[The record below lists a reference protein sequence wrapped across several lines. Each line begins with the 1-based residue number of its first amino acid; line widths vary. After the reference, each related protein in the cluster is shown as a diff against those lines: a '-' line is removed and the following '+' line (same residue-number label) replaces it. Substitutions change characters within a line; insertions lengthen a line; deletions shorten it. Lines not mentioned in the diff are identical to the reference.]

1 MSASPQDVVEFI
13 QAQLPR
19 QQRFF
24 GATVMDKVLAH
35 VASTS
40 VAGSLPSVSTHRLA
54 SLDRGATPSELVA
67 RVEGALPRRPAAG
80 EIVTVCLFNQFVG
93 YQVKTRLASTSTA
106 VETVGGTTMVRGS
119 QVFTLHHSPF
129 MMTAF
134 ERVPLDEVIGAVG
147 RAPFALVG
155 VGAQVNLSPRFN
167 WHTEIRDGRLTLFHG
182 DGLPLKTYLNLKTN
196 PQVVRVLL
204 DPETFGGWL
213 LSGRVE
219 EFLPEAE
226 PAAYQAIVAGFQAG
240 GWGRPARTFR
250 FAAETIEPLQPV
262 G

>member
-1 MSASPQDVVEFI
+1 MSAGPKDVVEFI

-24 GATVMDKVLAH
+24 GAKVMDKVLAH

-40 VAGSLPSVSTHRLA
+40 VAGSLPSVSTHRLV
-54 SLDRGATPSELVA
+54 SLDRGSTPAELVA
-67 RVEGALPRRPAAG
+67 RVGGALPRLPAAG

-93 YQVKTRLASTSTA
+93 YQVKTRLASTPTA
-106 VETVGGTTMVRGS
+106 VDSGGGTTTVRGS

-147 RAPFALVG
+147 GARFALVG

-167 WHTEIRDGRLTLFHG
+167 WHTEVRDGRLTLFHG

-196 PQVVRVLL
+196 PLVVRVLL

-213 LSGRVE
+213 LTGRVE
-219 EFLPEAE
+219 EFQAEAE
-226 PAAYQAIVAGFQAG
+226 PVAYQAIVAGFQAG

-250 FAAETIEPLQPV
+250 FTAETIEPLAPV

>member
-1 MSASPQDVVEFI
+1 MSASAKDVTDFI
-13 QAQLPR
+13 RAQLPR

-24 GATVMDKVLAH
+24 GTKVADKVLAH

-40 VAGSLPSVSTHRLA
+40 VAGSLPSVSSHRLV
-54 SLDRGATPSELVA
+54 SLDRGAAPSELVA
-67 RVEGALPRRPAAG
+67 RIAGALPRRPGAG
-80 EIVTVCLFNQFVG
+80 EIVTVCVFNQFVG
-93 YQVKTRLASTSTA
+93 YQVKTRLASTPTA
-106 VETVGGTTMVRGS
+106 VDAGDGTTTVRGS

-134 ERVPLDEVIGAVG
+134 ERVPLDEVIGAVSG
-147 RAPFALVG
+147 ARFALVG

-167 WHTEIRDGRLTLFHG
+167 WHSEIRDGRLTLFHG

-213 LSGRVE
+213 LTGRVE
-219 EFLPEAE
+219 EFEPEAE

-250 FAAETIEPLQPV
+250 FTAETIAPLKPV

>member
-1 MSASPQDVVEFI
+1 VAAAPCPSPGGPGYSPLPMSASAKDVADFI
-13 QAQLPR
+13 QAQLPGQR
-19 QQRFF
+19 RFF
-24 GATVMDKVLAH
+24 GAEVMDQVLAH

-40 VAGSLPSVSTHRLA
+40 IAGSLEEVLGSM
-54 SLDRGATPSELVA
+54 GGA
-67 RVEGALPRRPAAG
+67 RV
-80 EIVTVCLFNQFVG
+80 
-93 YQVKTRLASTSTA
+93 
-106 VETVGGTTMVRGS
+106 
-119 QVFTLHHSPF
+119 
-129 MMTAF
+129 
-134 ERVPLDEVIGAVG
+134 
-147 RAPFALVG
+147 ALVG

-196 PQVVRVLL
+196 PLVVRVLL

-213 LSGRVE
+213 LTGRVE
-219 EFLPEAE
+219 EFQPEAE

-250 FAAETIEPLQPV
+250 FTAETIAPLAPA

>member
-1 MSASPQDVVEFI
+1 MPATPQEVVGFI

-24 GATVMDKVLAH
+24 GSKVADKVLAH
-35 VASTS
+35 VASTAL
-40 VAGSLPSVSTHRLA
+40 AGTLPSVTSHRLI
-54 SLDRGATPSELVA
+54 SLDRGASPSELVA
-67 RVEGALPRRPAAG
+67 RVSGALPRPPGSG
-80 EIVTVCLFNQFVG
+80 EIVTVCLFNQYVG
-93 YQVKTRLASTSTA
+93 YQVKTRAATTAASVSFEHGA
-106 VETVGGTTMVRGS
+106 TTVRGS

-134 ERVPLDEVIGAVG
+134 ERVPLEEVIGAVG
-147 RAPFALVG
+147 GARFALVG

-167 WHTEIRDGRLTLFHG
+167 WHTEVRDGKLTLFHG

-196 PQVVRVLL
+196 PLVVRVLL

-213 LSGRVE
+213 LTGRVE
-219 EFLPEAE
+219 EFQPEAE
-226 PAAYQAIVAGFQAG
+226 PVAYQAIVAGFQAG

-250 FAAETIEPLQPV
+250 FTAETIEPLTPV